1 METNSGSLFEAFLNQ
16 HNDEKWRAVIQTLL
30 PSIHEVDQRATQ
42 IWFYFY
48 PLALLRALQEA
59 EDLETL
65 TQMLQ
70 LNGNI
75 YLKDQ
80 IDVSHHFLYGHR
92 YWPQVKAAV
101 ANLAFSSAAPKSLE
115 LSAQILDV
123 AREVAKQIK
132 VDASL
137 VTGIT
142 AVAFMTLQHV
152 GIETFKAA
160 SGRVSLDKKV
170 SGKTPEQVLRDRARD
185 AGQGMFGFLR
195 GEKKQYQVTFNEN
208 EEGANFKIIS
218 TQHLT
223 TAAAQDKRDFHSKDP
238 RCVTGEGPIPIEC
251 RSAACGTCW
260 VGVLGGNHTVSKIEA
275 LEYRRIKE
283 FGYIDTHEDRPV
295 IRLACMTQAEG
306 SVSIVIPPWNGVF
319 GKYLR
324 SQRENKAQAVTGN
337 D

>member
-16 HNDEKWRAVIQTLL
+16 HDDEKWRAVIQTLL
-30 PSIHEVDQRATQ
+30 PSIHEVDKRATQ

-48 PLALLRALQEA
+48 PISLLHALQQT

-65 TQMLQ
+65 TQTLQ
-70 LNGNI
+70 LNGKV

-92 YWPQVKAAV
+92 YWPQVKTAV
-101 ANLAFSSAAPKSLE
+101 ANLALSSAAPKSLE
-115 LSAQILDV
+115 LAAQILDV
-123 AREVAKQIK
+123 GREVARQIK
-132 VDASL
+132 VDAAL
-137 VTGIT
+137 VVSVT
-142 AVAFMTLQHV
+142 AIAFMTLQQV
-152 GIETFKAA
+152 GIEAFKAA
-160 SGRVSLDKKV
+160 SGKVSLDKKV
-170 SGKTPEQVLRDRARD
+170 ASKTPEQVLRDRARD
-185 AGQGMFGFLR
+185 EGQGVFGFLR
-195 GEKKQYQVTFNEN
+195 GERKHYKVTFNEN
-208 EEGANFKIIS
+208 EAEANFNIIS

-223 TAAAQDKRDFHSKDP
+223 TAAAEDKRDFHSQDP

-260 VGVLGGNHTVSKIEA
+260 VGVLGGNDKVSKVEA

-283 FGYIDTHEDRPV
+283 FGYIDSEEDRPL

-324 SQRENKAQAVTGN
+324 SQRARQAQVATGN

>member
-16 HNDEKWRAVIQTLL
+16 HDDEKWRVVIQTLL
-30 PSIHEVDQRATQ
+30 PSIHEVDKRATQ

-48 PLALLRALQEA
+48 PISLLHALQEA

-65 TQMLQ
+65 TQTLQ
-70 LNGNI
+70 LNGKV

-80 IDVSHHFLYGHR
+80 VDDSHHFLYGHR
-92 YWPQVKAAV
+92 YWPQVKTAV
-101 ANLAFSSAAPKSLE
+101 ANLALSSAAPKSLE

-123 AREVAKQIK
+123 AREVARQIK
-132 VDASL
+132 VDAAL
-137 VTGIT
+137 VVGVT
-142 AVAFMTLQHV
+142 AAAFITLQQV
-152 GIETFKAA
+152 GIEAFKAA
-160 SGRVSLDKKV
+160 TGKISLDKKV
-170 SGKTPEQVLRDRARD
+170 ASKTPEQILRDRARD
-185 AGQGMFGFLR
+185 EGQGVFGFLR
-195 GEKKQYQVTFNEN
+195 GERKQYKVTFNEN
-208 EEGANFKIIS
+208 EAEANFKIIS

-223 TAAAQDKRDFHSKDP
+223 TAAAEDKRDFHSQDP

-260 VGVLGGNHTVSKIEA
+260 VGVLGGNDKVSKIEA

-283 FGYIDTHEDRPV
+283 FGYIDSEEDRPL

-324 SQRENKAQAVTGN
+324 SQRAREAQVVTGN

>member
-1 METNSGSLFEAFLNQ
+1 METNSGSLFAAFLNQ
-16 HNDEKWRAVIQTLL
+16 HDDEKWRVVIQKLL
-30 PSIHEVDQRATQ
+30 PSIHEVDRRATQ

-48 PLALLRALQEA
+48 PISLLRALQQA

-65 TQMLQ
+65 TKTLQ
-70 LNGNI
+70 LNGNL

-80 IDVSHHFLYGHR
+80 IDISHHFLYGHR
-92 YWPQVKAAV
+92 YWSPVKTAV
-101 ANLAFSSAAPKSLE
+101 ANLALSSAAPKSLE

-123 AREVAKQIK
+123 AREVAKQLK
-132 VDASL
+132 VDPSL
-137 VTGIT
+137 VVSIT

-152 GIETFKAA
+152 GIEAFKAA
-160 SGRVSLDKKV
+160 SGKLSLDRKV
-170 SGKTPEQVLRDRARD
+170 AGRTPEQVLRDRARD
-185 AGQGMFGFLR
+185 EGQGVFGFLR
-195 GEKKQYQVTFNEN
+195 GEKKQYKVTFNEN
-208 EEGANFKIIS
+208 EEEANFKIIS

-260 VGVLGGNHTVSKIEA
+260 VGVLGGNDKVSKIEA

-283 FGYIDTHEDRPV
+283 FGYIDTEEDRPL

-324 SQRENKAQAVTGN
+324 WQTESNAQVATGN

>member
-16 HNDEKWRAVIQTLL
+16 HDDEKWRAVIQTLL

-48 PLALLRALQEA
+48 PLALLRALQET

-65 TQMLQ
+65 TQTLQ

-80 IDVSHHFLYGHR
+80 IDVSHHFLYRHR
-92 YWPQVKAAV
+92 YWPQVKAAI

-152 GIETFKAA
+152 GI
-160 SGRVSLDKKV
+160 
-170 SGKTPEQVLRDRARD
+170 
-185 AGQGMFGFLR
+185 
-195 GEKKQYQVTFNEN
+195 
-208 EEGANFKIIS
+208 
-218 TQHLT
+218 
-223 TAAAQDKRDFHSKDP
+223 
-238 RCVTGEGPIPIEC
+238 
-251 RSAACGTCW
+251 
-260 VGVLGGNHTVSKIEA
+260 
-275 LEYRRIKE
+275 
-283 FGYIDTHEDRPV
+283 
-295 IRLACMTQAEG
+295 
-306 SVSIVIPPWNGVF
+306 
-319 GKYLR
+319 
-324 SQRENKAQAVTGN
+324 
-337 D
+337 